1 MPRKVLFDVD
11 TGCDDATM
19 LLTALA
25 ADELDVVGV
34 STVFGNTTLENTT
47 RNTASILEYAGRG
60 DVPVAEGCARPFNA
74 VQTESS
80 PDDIDDIHG
89 ETGLTADLPLV
100 DPEDVELD
108 GRHAAEFIVDMAEE
122 HDELTVAAVG
132 PQTNLALAL
141 ALEPDLPEM
150 VEDIYVMGGAVFRP
164 GNVRPSAEFNFYE
177 DPEAAARVIETGETK
192 LVALD
197 VTEQTHIPLGEIE
210 ALAEEGGPHAQFAD
224 LMNYYPEESIDRYG
238 YEGPVVHDS
247 IVAADLI
254 DGVLGFEDHYVE
266 VSLHDPL
273 TRGQS
278 VGDERGV
285 LGEEPN
291 TAVATEIDV
300 ERYQSLVLGRLR
312 SLADGIA
319 E

>member
-1 MPRKVLFDVD
+1 MARKVLFDVD

-19 LLTALA
+19 LLTALT
-25 ADELDVVGV
+25 ADEVEVVGV
-34 STVFGNTTLENTT
+34 STVFGNAPLENTT
-47 RNTASILEYAGRG
+47 QNTLSILEYVGRG

-100 DPEDVELD
+100 DAEEMELD
-108 GRHAAEFIVDMAEE
+108 GRHAAEFIIDMAEE
-122 HDELTVAAVG
+122 HDELTIAAVG

-150 VEDIYVMGGAVFRP
+150 VDDIYVMGGAVFRP
-164 GNVRPSAEFNFYE
+164 GNVRPTAEFNFYE
-177 DPEAAARVIETGETK
+177 DPEAAARVLETGETK

-197 VTEQTHIPLGEIE
+197 VTEQTHIPLDEIE
-210 ALAEEGGPHAQFAD
+210 ALAEKGGPHAQFAA
-224 LMNYYPEESIDRYG
+224 LMNYYTDESIDRYG

-247 IVAADLI
+247 VVAADLI
-254 DGVLGFEDHYVE
+254 DGILDFEDHYVE
-266 VSLHDPL
+266 VSVHDPL
-273 TRGQS
+273 TRGES
-278 VGDERGV
+278 VGDARGV

-291 TAVATEIDV
+291 TVVATEIDV
-300 ERYQSLVLGRLR
+300 ERYQSVVLGHLR
-312 SLADGIA
+312 SLADRIA